1 MEAETTEKT
10 QILVDKKLIKVL
22 LVEDDAIDS
31 QLVKQLL
38 ASCSQP
44 VEFTAESVE
53 SLSEAIECIGG
64 RNYDIVLLD
73 LGLPDSSGVETVRK
87 VSEINP
93 HVPIIVLTGLH
104 DEETGLLAIENGAT
118 DYLMKGPLLENILV
132 RTVLY
137 ALERMKRDKLIL
149 DTNRRLQETSQELLR
164 AKQDLENKN
173 EALEEAH
180 KELESRVE
188 QRTAELS
195 ETNELLKKEIAERT
209 QVENALRGSEAN
221 LHKVIV
227 GNPDG
232 IIIVEK
238 NGIVRFVNPA
248 AESLFGRKVE
258 ELVGETFGFPMVLD
272 EATEIEIIHRP
283 EGITVAEM
291 RMVEMDWEGKR
302 AYLASLHDITE
313 RKEAEE
319 KIKETMAIK
328 SEFISMASHELRTPL
343 TAIKEGIRLVI
354 QEQTGELND
363 EQKEFLE
370 IVERNVVRL
379 ARLINDILD
388 FQKLES
394 GRLDVDI
401 QENDM
406 NEIVEEIKETMT
418 SLSNEKG
425 LNLITELDGTIPRIK
440 FDRDKITQVLTNIVN
455 NAITFTEQGSVTIS
469 TNKGDNVIEVSV
481 SDTGPGIKKE
491 DLPKLFNE
499 FEQLARGSERK
510 TGGSGLGLAISR
522 KIIKKHNAKIW
533 AESEPGKGTTF
544 HFVLPIK
551 ERRSNERD

>member
-1 MEAETTEKT
+1 METETTKKT
-10 QILVDKKLIKVL
+10 QTLVDKKLIKVL

-31 QLVKQLL
+31 QLVKRLL

-53 SLSEAIECIGG
+53 SLSEAIECIGS
-64 RNYDIVLLD
+64 RDYDIVLLD

-93 HVPIIVLTGLH
+93 HIPIIVLTGLH

-173 EALEEAH
+173 EALEKAH

-195 ETNELLKKEIAERT
+195 ETNELLNKEIAERK

-232 IIIVEK
+232 IVIVDK
-238 NGIVRFVNPA
+238 NVIVRFVNPA
-248 AESLFGRKVE
+248 AESLFGRKNE
-258 ELVGETFGFPMVLD
+258 ELLGQTFGFPVVLD
-272 EATEIEIIHRP
+272 KATEVEVIHKDG
-283 EGITVAEM
+283 ELVVAEM
-291 RMVEMDWEGKR
+291 RMVEMDWEGKK

-394 GRLDVDI
+394 GRMDVDI

-406 NEIVEEIKETMT
+406 NEIVKEIKETMT

-425 LNLITELDGTIPRIK
+425 LNLITELDDTIPRIK

>member
-1 MEAETTEKT
+1 MSCQKEAETTEKT

-31 QLVKQLL
+31 QLVKRLL

-53 SLSEAIECIGG
+53 SLSEAIECIGS
-64 RNYDIVLLD
+64 RDYDIVLLD

-93 HVPIIVLTGLH
+93 HIPIIVLTGLH

-173 EALEEAH
+173 EALEQAH

-195 ETNELLKKEIAERT
+195 ETNELLKKEIAERK

-221 LHKVIV
+221 LRKVIV

-258 ELVGETFGFPMVLD
+258 ELVGETFGFPMDLE
-272 EATEIEIIHRP
+272 EAT
-283 EGITVAEM
+283 
-291 RMVEMDWEGKR
+291 
-302 AYLASLHDITE
+302 
-313 RKEAEE
+313 
-319 KIKETMAIK
+319 
-328 SEFISMASHELRTPL
+328 
-343 TAIKEGIRLVI
+343 
-354 QEQTGELND
+354 
-363 EQKEFLE
+363 
-370 IVERNVVRL
+370 
-379 ARLINDILD
+379 
-388 FQKLES
+388 
-394 GRLDVDI
+394 
-401 QENDM
+401 
-406 NEIVEEIKETMT
+406 
-418 SLSNEKG
+418 
-425 LNLITELDGTIPRIK
+425 
-440 FDRDKITQVLTNIVN
+440 
-455 NAITFTEQGSVTIS
+455 
-469 TNKGDNVIEVSV
+469 
-481 SDTGPGIKKE
+481 
-491 DLPKLFNE
+491 
-499 FEQLARGSERK
+499 
-510 TGGSGLGLAISR
+510 
-522 KIIKKHNAKIW
+522 
-533 AESEPGKGTTF
+533 
-544 HFVLPIK
+544 
-551 ERRSNERD
+551 

>member
-22 LVEDDAIDS
+22 LVEDDAIDN
-31 QLVKQLL
+31 QLVKRLL

-53 SLSEAIECIGG
+53 SLSEAIECIGS
-64 RNYDIVLLD
+64 RDYDIVLLD

-93 HVPIIVLTGLH
+93 HIPIIVLTGLH

-232 IIIVEK
+232 IVIVDK
-238 NGIVRFVNPA
+238 NVIVRFVNPA
-248 AESLFGRKVE
+248 AESLFGRKNE
-258 ELVGETFGFPMVLD
+258 ELLGQTFGFPVVLD
-272 EATEIEIIHRP
+272 KATEVEVIHKDG
-283 EGITVAEM
+283 ELVVAEM
-291 RMVEMDWEGKR
+291 RMVEMDWEGKK

-394 GRLDVDI
+394 GRMDVDI

-406 NEIVEEIKETMT
+406 NEIVKEIKETMT

-425 LNLITELDGTIPRIK
+425 LNLITELDDTIPRIK